1 MKIPDQSLFLQEN
14 ALKGI
19 KGKGT
24 KDLKSACEGFEAYL
38 VSTVLNQLQ
47 KTTGSS
53 EKSYAEQTYFS
64 MFHEKVAEFVAKK
77 GIGIKDV
84 LMRYL
89 ERSQSSKVSAGTA
102 DNITDKSTEGR
113 SL

>member
-19 KGKGT
+19 KGKNT

-38 VSTVLNQLQ
+38 VSTMLNQLH
-47 KTTGSS
+47 KTADSS
-53 EKSYAEQTYFS
+53 DKSHAEQTYFS
-64 MFHEKVAEFVAKK
+64 MFHDKVAEFVAKK
-77 GIGIKDV
+77 GIGIKDA

-89 ERSQSSKVSAGTA
+89 ERNHTAQINTKVLTESA
-102 DNITDKSTEGR
+102 DNK
-113 SL
+113 